1 MKLLPMLNL
10 IFHSKST
17 YWQSQFTR
25 EINAYNNFSLC
36 ETRFED
42 GKPFWSDNEA
52 RSDDLLSHSSL
63 SLGGAM
69 ISAAHLRYPAGRS
82 RLG

>member
-1 MKLLPMLNL
+1 MLNL

-17 YWQSQFTR
+17 YWQSHFIC
-25 EINAYNNFSLC
+25 EINAYNYFSLC

-52 RSDDLLSHSSL
+52 MSADLLSHSSL
-63 SLGGAM
+63 SLGAAT
-69 ISAAHLRYPAGRS
+69 ISGAHLRYPAGSS